1 MKFRSRNLFATLG
14 FAAVLVTASCV
25 PPGGGG
31 VAAPAPG
38 APINMTVSAA
48 GPPATGGYTVHVK
61 WTEAASAVPITG
73 WLVTRNG
80 GTFGGP
86 EVSAILP
93 VSASQY
99 KFTGLRA
106 YSFYEVTVR
115 AISASGFGHASAL
128 DAYTGYG
135 QGTGVACSNP
145 AALGYYPGPVFN
157 VVCDGF
163 RWVGAGQI
171 AAWNATGVRS
181 ATGMFVSASVECVNN
196 GSTRRLNVIGS
207 LSQLGLPGHT
217 LSTENTLP
225 CVGAP
230 VRVTEWVK
238 GHYAVGRA
246 SLVVYGDSG
255 GGTLAS
261 LSDDIIAV
269 NVLR

>member
-1 MKFRSRNLFATLG
+1 M
-14 FAAVLVTASCV
+14 AVST
-25 PPGGGG
+25 
-31 VAAPAPG
+31 
-38 APINMTVSAA
+38 A
-48 GPPATGGYTVHVK
+48 GPPATGGYTIHVK
-61 WTEAASAVPITG
+61 WTEAASKLPITG

-80 GTFGGP
+80 GTFSQP
-86 EVSAILP
+86 PVSAILP
-93 VSASQY
+93 ASASTY

-115 AISASGFGHASAL
+115 AISAAGFGRASAL
-128 DAYTGYG
+128 DPYTGYG

-145 AALGYYPGPVFN
+145 AALNLYPGPVFN

-171 AAWNATGVRS
+171 AAWGATGVRS
-181 ATGMFVSASVECVNN
+181 ATGMFVTASVECVDN
-196 GSTRRLNVIGS
+196 GYTKHLNVIGS
-207 LSQLGLPGHT
+207 LSQLGLAGHT

-238 GHYAVGRA
+238 GKYAVGRA

-269 NVLR
+269 NILR